1 MCIKRALSL
10 SKLFFFERERFQAGC
25 PDILYFTT
33 RQNLLPFISTD
44 SMKLNDHYVPGKA
57 G

>member
-10 SKLFFFERERFQAGC
+10 SKLFFYERERFQAGC